1 MLVALAPS
9 PLYHLAGMGFIFLNA
24 TIIQPNANVVMYIK
38 VEEGA
43 RLATSFCCDKVIESE
58 MVRYYE
64 ILFYVKRA
72 IRRYAPQFVEIRCDC
87 VPYLSHPTCTR
98 PVKKDS

>member
-1 MLVALAPS
+1 MLVALVPS

-58 MVRYYE
+58 MVRYIMK
-64 ILFYVKRA
+64 ILKLLKSMRQLDKREK
-72 IRRYAPQFVEIRCDC
+72 FV
-87 VPYLSHPTCTR
+87 V
-98 PVKKDS
+98 